1 MGAPYS
7 GPSISGLAVKV
18 VRIWADFPDWKLVVV
33 GVVVIT
39 SAIYHSISEKISI
52 PFTCSRVATSKVKGM
67 LLISRILF
75 YWRRY
80 IQTLARLAKRL
91 VLPHSEIRIPA
102 KHQEHGKM
110 DINEHGV
117 KYKVDSL

>member
-1 MGAPYS
+1 M
-7 GPSISGLAVKV
+7 V

-52 PFTCSRVATSKVKGM
+52 PFTCSRVTTGKVKGDASHLTYIV
-67 LLISRILF
+67 LLKALHSDIGPSC
-75 YWRRY
+75 
-80 IQTLARLAKRL
+80 QRL
-91 VLPHSEIRIPA
+91 VIPNSEIRIPA

-110 DINEHGV
+110 GINEHGV